1 MFPDEFKDTLVRLAE
16 TDEDIRTLLGLFAVL
31 KSYTTEESLAKN
43 FTALTGKD
51 CRDPLRVLKRWEILK
66 VGANDEY
73 LCLSGYEDIFNETIA
88 AYAPQPGD
96 LQHFLERALAEGDLA
111 ALKMLELLVKIG
123 KLGICGF
130 SQYELLRRD
139 LSSIFSSSAFR
150 RVEEQFIKERSALYG
165 KRRDTEFLALFLSE
179 SDLEPVKQRFYAW
192 KQEQLAASPMVTQ
205 LEKML
210 KEQVADARRGIRD
223 YRTNLATQA
232 GMSAEEFE
240 DTVGYFSGFDV
251 DDTSFFFTSNMIVGK
266 DKLYVA
272 VTDQLSSFDIL
283 DWKDYPVLFVLEET
297 PKWLGDMNNVFA
309 NAYPKLKDRKIA
321 LVVPGRVG
329 YANYEQRL
337 LSDLVERLG
346 VDELKELPRALKQDE
361 TAVGSQVRPRPES

>member
-1 MFPDEFKDTLVRLAE
+1 MFPDEYKDTLLRLAE

-31 KSYTTEESLAKN
+31 KGYTTEESIAKN
-43 FTALTGKD
+43 YTALTEKD

-73 LCLSGYEDIFNETIA
+73 LCLSGYEDVFNETIA

-111 ALKMLELLVKIG
+111 ALKMLEMLLKIG

-139 LSSIFSSSAFR
+139 LSNIFTSSTFR
-150 RVEEQFIKERSALYG
+150 RVEEQLIKERLSLYG
-165 KRRDTEFLALFLSE
+165 KRRDTEFLELFLSE
-179 SDLEPVKQRFYAW
+179 EDLEPVKQRFYAW
-192 KQEQLAASPMVTQ
+192 KQEQLAASPQVKQ
-205 LEKML
+205 LEKMI
-210 KEQVADARRGIRD
+210 KEQVTEARREIHDHRA
-223 YRTNLATQA
+223 NLATQA

-251 DDTSFFFTSNMIVGK
+251 DDTSFFFTSYMNVGK

-272 VTDQLSSFDIL
+272 VTDQLSRFDIL

-297 PKWLGDMNNVFA
+297 PKYLDDIQNVFA

-321 LVVPGRVG
+321 LVVPGRVA
-329 YANYEQRL
+329 YANYEQKL
-337 LSDLVERLG
+337 FSKLVERLG
-346 VDELKELPRALKQDE
+346 VEELNELPRALKRDE
-361 TAVGSQVRPRPES
+361 RATGSQVKKFPES

>member
-1 MFPDEFKDTLVRLAE
+1 MFPEEFKDTLLRLVE

-31 KSYTTEESLAKN
+31 DGYTTEESIAKN
-43 FTALTGKD
+43 FTALTEKD

-73 LCLSGYEDIFNETIA
+73 LCPSGYEDIFNDAIA

-111 ALKMLELLVKIG
+111 ALKMLEMLLKIG
-123 KLGICGF
+123 KLGISGF

-139 LSSIFSSSAFR
+139 LSSTLTSSTFR
-150 RVEEQFIKERSALYG
+150 RLEEQLIKERLCLYG
-165 KRRDTEFLALFLSE
+165 KRRDTEFLELFTSE
-179 SDLEPVKQRFYAW
+179 ADLKPVKQRFYAW
-192 KQEQLAASPMVTQ
+192 KQEQLAASPMVKQ
-205 LEKML
+205 LEKMIT
-210 KEQVADARRGIRD
+210 EQVAEARREIRD
-223 YRTNLATQA
+223 YRANMATQA
-232 GMSAEEFE
+232 GMSAEEFDE
-240 DTVGYFSGFDV
+240 TVGYFSGFDV
-251 DDTSFFFTSNMIVGK
+251 DDTSFFFTSNIIVGK

-272 VTDQLSSFDIL
+272 VTDQLSRFEVL

-297 PKWLGDMNNVFA
+297 PKWRSDIDNVFA

-329 YANYEQRL
+329 YANYEQKL
-337 LSDLVERLG
+337 LSKLVERLG
-346 VDELKELPRALKQDE
+346 VEELKELPRALKQDE
-361 TAVGSQVRPRPES
+361 TAAGSQVKKSPES